1 MKAEQLRKSILQLA
15 IQGKLVPQDPNDEPA
30 SVLLERIRAE
40 KQKLIKE
47 GKIKKDK
54 NDSFIF
60 KGADNRHYEKVGS
73 EVKDITDD
81 LPFEIPDSWVWTGL
95 GKLIT
100 IISGVSYD
108 KKDVSNKGIRILRG
122 GNVNELKI
130 SIFPDDVFLPE
141 KYYDA
146 DKQVRKNDVVIVAS
160 TGSKAVIGKAGFVDN
175 DIFNTQIGAFLRI
188 VRPLFDVI
196 APYLKL
202 IFATE
207 YYREH
212 IRMQSQGTNINNVK
226 AEYITDLRIPFPPLA
241 EQVRIVAEIE
251 KFEPLIAEYDKLEQQ
266 ATKLDEEIYDKLK
279 KSILQYA
286 IQGKLVP
293 QDPNDEP
300 ASVLLER
307 IRAEKKAKLGKKYVD
322 SYIYKGDDNCYYE
335 KVGRNEPVRLEDLPF
350 EIPDSWCWA
359 RLKDVTFNHGQKIPN
374 IAFSYIDIGSI
385 DNVNQKL
392 SAKENIVEPEKAPS
406 RARKIVERG
415 DVLYATVRPYLH
427 NMCVVEKDFSLEPIA
442 STGFAVLAVERGIK
456 NTFLFYYMLSPVF
469 DQYANSSENSK
480 GVAYPAINDE
490 KLYKAPI
497 PIPPQNEQ
505 QNICKLIDKCFNVLM
520 LKDEG

>member
-40 KQKLIKE
+40 KQRLIKE

-54 NDSFIF
+54 NDSVIF
-60 KGADNRHYEKVGS
+60 KGDDNRHYEKVGS

-81 LPFEIPDSWVWTGL
+81 LPFEIPDSWVWVRL
-95 GKLIT
+95 GYIVDFAQNDTVTVNKIDSLSWVLDLEDIERD
-100 IISGVSYD
+100 SGTLLRKKTMGETQSKSD
-108 KKDVSNKGIRILRG
+108 KHRFCK
-122 GNVNELKI
+122 GNVLYSKLRPYLNK
-130 SIFPDDVFLPE
+130 
-141 KYYDA
+141 
-146 DKQVRKNDVVIVAS
+146 VIVADDDGYCTTEILTFDFGHYIDARYAQTFLMS
-160 TGSKAVIGKAGFVDN
+160 PHFVDYAMAGSYGVKMPRIGSQRGN
-175 DIFNTQIGAFLRI
+175 SSLFPLPPYSEQIRI
-188 VRPLFDVI
+188 I
-196 APYLKL
+196 
-202 IFATE
+202 
-207 YYREH
+207 
-212 IRMQSQGTNINNVK
+212 
-226 AEYITDLRIPFPPLA
+226 
-241 EQVRIVAEIE
+241 AEIE

-266 ATKLDEEIYDKLK
+266 ATKLDNEIYDKLK

-293 QDPNDEP
+293 QEPNDEP

-335 KVGRNEPVRLEDLPF
+335 KVGANEPVRLNNLPF
-350 EIPDSWCWA
+350 DIPDSWCWA

-374 IAFSYIDIGSI
+374 ATFSYIDIGSI
-385 DNVNQKL
+385 DNVKQKL
-392 SAKENIVEPEKAPS
+392 SAKENIIEPEKAPS

-427 NMCVVEKDFSLEPIA
+427 NMCIVDKDFSHEPIA
-442 STGFAVLAVERGIK
+442 STGFAVLAVKRGIK
-456 NTFLFYYMLSPVF
+456 NTFLFYYMLSSIF

-490 KLYKAPI
+490 KLYKALI

-505 QNICKLIDKCFNVLM
+505 QNICKLIDKCFNVLT

>member
-1 MKAEQLRKSILQLA
+1 MCWLGDVAKSTGEKLPYLDAKTLR
-15 IQGKLVPQDPNDEPA
+15 GKPDKTYLT
-30 SVLLERIRAE
+30 
-40 KQKLIKE
+40 E
-47 GKIKKDK
+47 GKVVDV
-54 NDSFIF
+54 
-60 KGADNRHYEKVGS
+60 GEKVILVDGENSGEVFDIPFRGYMGS
-73 EVKDITDD
+73 TFKTLEK
-81 LPFEIPDSWVWTGL
+81 
-95 GKLIT
+95 
-100 IISGVSYD
+100 VSQLTFGYLNVVLNYYRD
-108 KKDVSNKGIRILRG
+108 TFRGNK
-122 GNVNELKI
+122 
-130 SIFPDDVFLPE
+130 
-141 KYYDA
+141 
-146 DKQVRKNDVVIVAS
+146 
-160 TGSKAVIGKAGFVDN
+160 
-175 DIFNTQIGAFLRI
+175 IGAAIPHLNKN
-188 VRPLFDVI
+188 LFKS
-196 APYLKL
+196 LL
-202 IFATE
+202 IG
-207 YYREH
+207 
-212 IRMQSQGTNINNVK
+212 I
-226 AEYITDLRIPFPPLA
+226 PPLA
-241 EQVRIVAEIE
+241 EQARIVAEIE
-251 KFEPLIAEYDKLEQQ
+251 KFEPLIAEYAKLEEQ
-266 ATKLDEEIYDKLK
+266 ATKLDDEIYDKIK

-286 IQGKLVP
+286 IQ
-293 QDPNDEP
+293 
-300 ASVLLER
+300 ER

-374 IAFSYIDIGSI
+374 VAFSYIDIGSI